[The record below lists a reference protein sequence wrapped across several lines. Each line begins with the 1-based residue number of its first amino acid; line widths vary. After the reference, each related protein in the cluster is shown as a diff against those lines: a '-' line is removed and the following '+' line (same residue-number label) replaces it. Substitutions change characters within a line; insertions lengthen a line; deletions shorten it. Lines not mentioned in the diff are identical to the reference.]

1 MTIDEAIRIKSLEG
15 EEFLHTD
22 PDDIDEAD
30 RLSIE
35 ALKQIKAFQENS
47 SVYRRLRLPGET
59 KAEAKSNYPVYDE
72 ESDEAYRP

>member
-1 MTIDEAIRIKSLEG
+1 MTIDEAIEIKTRTG

-35 ALKQIKAFQENS
+35 ALKRIQE
-47 SVYRRLRLPGET
+47 LRAGKTFSPSISLPGET
-59 KAEAKSNYPVYDE
+59 KE
-72 ESDEAYRP
+72 